1 MSLAEMLFELSSE
14 DRLKI
19 LSEIGRN
26 RRRASQLVP
35 HICATIQEAS
45 RQVARLHDAGLIERD
60 SGGKYGLTSFGVV
73 ILKLIPSLDFV
84 SRNRAYFLEHDISTI
99 PQEFLER
106 VGELSESELGE
117 TAGLVLRHAETIL
130 SEAKEYIWLLSDH
143 TIYSGQMITQAVMN
157 KEVRVRILVP
167 GIDPDDRSGFDV
179 AKDNLRDRL
188 EIRFAPDIRVAIAM
202 SEDRVGVAFPNLAG
216 KIDYNAGLRGTGDG
230 FRRWC
235 GDIFSFYWQ
244 RSRTEL

>member
-1 MSLAEMLFELSSE
+1 MLFELSSE

-19 LSEIGRN
+19 LREVGKDG
-26 RRRASQLVP
+26 RRASQLVP
-35 HICATIQEAS
+35 DICATVQEAS
-45 RQVARLHDAGLIERD
+45 RQVNRLHDAGLIERD
-60 SGGKYGLTSFGVV
+60 ADGRYGLTPVGTVL
-73 ILKLIPSLDFV
+73 LKLLPSLDFV

-117 TAGLVLRHAETIL
+117 TAGLVLRHGEMIL
-130 SEAKEYIWLLSDH
+130 REAKEYIWLLSDH
-143 TIYSGQMITQAVMN
+143 AVYSGQMIAQSVKD

-167 GIDPDDRSGFDV
+167 AIEPDDRPGLMA
-179 AKDNLRDRL
+179 AKDGLRDRL
-188 EIRFAPDIRVAIAM
+188 EVRFVPDIRVAIAM
-202 SEDRVGVAFPNLAG
+202 SEDRAGVAFPNLVG

-235 GDIFSFYWQ
+235 SDIFSFYWQ
-244 RSRTEL
+244 RSKTGL